1 VRELWRRLQ
10 AQGEFDL
17 CGTAHWQGAEA
28 CGFGSGRSTHADRLA
43 TIRSV
48 HQASGRIVDPHT
60 ADGIKVAQEWQRPG
74 VPMICLETAQA
85 AKFSDTVLE
94 AIGRAPPLTA
104 QMSEML
110 ARPQRFEKMP
120 PDAAPIRRYIE
131 ARAG

>member
-1 VRELWRRLQ
+1 VHRLQ
-10 AQGEFDL
+10 AHGEFDL
-17 CGTAHWQGAEA
+17 SGTAHWHGADA

-48 HQASGRIVDPHT
+48 YRATGRIVDPHT
-60 ADGIKVAQEWQRPG
+60 ADGIKVGRESCRPG

-85 AKFSDTVLE
+85 AKFSDTVVE
-94 AIGRAPPLTA
+94 AIGQAAPLTP
-104 QMSEML
+104 QMKEML

-120 PDAAPIRRYIE
+120 PDVVRIRRYIE

>member
-1 VRELWRRLQ
+1 MRELWRRLNTH
-10 AQGEFDL
+10 GEFDL
-17 CGTAHWQGAEA
+17 SGTAHWQGAEA
-28 CGFGSGRSTHADRLA
+28 SGFGSGRSTHQDRLA

-48 HQASGRIVDPHT
+48 YRASGRIVDPHT
-60 ADGIKVAQEWQRPG
+60 ADGITVGRESCRPG

-85 AKFSDTVLE
+85 AKFSDTVVE

-104 QMSEML
+104 QMKKML

-120 PDAAPIRRYIE
+120 PDAASIRRYIE